1 MQILVIEDEV
11 NVASMI
17 RACVE
22 SDGYIC
28 HVTHDGPQGLLAFQ
42 TQQPDVVLLDL
53 RMPGMDGLEVCTR
66 IRQSKSAKDPY
77 ILMLTA
83 KADEIDRIIGFSTGV
98 DDYLAKPFSPREL
111 LVRIRALIRRQMR
124 QQEAECDRIETP
136 HFLIDIAKR
145 EVWVKWDSGP
155 AQSATL
161 SAVEFDLLVTLAKST
176 GRVWNRTQLL
186 DQVWGTDYFGDER
199 IVDSYIKRIRK
210 KLSLEVK
217 RPQFIRTVSGVGY
230 SFNDSHD
237 AA

>member
-17 RACVE
+17 RTCVE
-22 SDGYIC
+22 SDGYTC
-28 HVTHDGPQGLLAFQ
+28 HVTHDGPQGLVAFQ
-42 TQQPDVVLLDL
+42 THQPDVVLLDL

-66 IRQSKSAKDPY
+66 IRQSKTEKDPY

-111 LVRIRALIRRQMR
+111 LVRIRALLRREMR
-124 QQEAECDRIETP
+124 QLEAECDRIQTP
-136 HFLIDIAKR
+136 HFLIDTARR
-145 EVWVKWDSGP
+145 EVWVNWDNGQP
-155 AQSATL
+155 QSVTL

-176 GRVWNRTQLL
+176 GRVWSRTQLL
-186 DQVWGTDYFGDER
+186 DHVWGTDYFGDER

-210 KLSLEVK
+210 KLSLEAK

-230 SFNDSHD
+230 SFNDTPD
-237 AA
+237 VA